1 MSTQKHDD
9 SQNNQSVY
17 IPIAEVIPG
26 NNASNNPA
34 AVNPVQAVTPPAPT
48 K

>member
-1 MSTQKHDD
+1 MTTQKHDD
-9 SQNNQSVY
+9 SVNHQSVY

-26 NNASNNPA
+26 NSAADNPA
-34 AVNPVQAVTPPAPT
+34 AVNPVQEVTPPAPA